1 MENVALWHERD
12 ISHSSIERVIFPDS
26 TTIVDYMLT
35 KMTSLMNNLLIY
47 PENMKKNIHLTNGLI
62 FSQEILLLLIKKGL
76 TREKAYEIVQNNA
89 MKVWKE
95 KIDFNTL
102 LKSDKEIMKHVAED
116 EIDKLFDLSK
126 ILINI
131 NKVYERLG
139 L

>member
-1 MENVALWHERD
+1 M
-12 ISHSSIERVIFPDS
+12 
-26 TTIVDYMLT
+26 
-35 KMTSLMNNLLIY
+35 
-47 PENMKKNIHLTNGLI
+47 
-62 FSQEILLLLIKKGL
+62 
-76 TREKAYEIVQNNA
+76 VQRNA

-102 LKSDKEIMKHVAED
+102 LKSDKEIMENIEEKEL
-116 EIDKLFDLSK
+116 DKLFDISK